1 MPRRVNVDEENL
13 SWLKANHSRLSHKEL
28 ASKFNCCVDIIKR
41 ILVRHN
47 LQDFDGAKYQVKR
60 AYEERRGKDHAW
72 IVETQRSD
80 QRTGITALN
89 VELKGGTKIYEQ
101 TETKRRRLRA

>member
-28 ASKFNCCVDIIKR
+28 ASKFNCCVDTIKR

-60 AYEERRGKDHAW
+60 TYEEKTWQRPCMDCGDTKKRPKNWYYCIECRGKRGY
-72 IVETQRSD
+72 E
-80 QRTGITALN
+80 
-89 VELKGGTKIYEQ
+89 EL
-101 TETKRRRLRA
+101 